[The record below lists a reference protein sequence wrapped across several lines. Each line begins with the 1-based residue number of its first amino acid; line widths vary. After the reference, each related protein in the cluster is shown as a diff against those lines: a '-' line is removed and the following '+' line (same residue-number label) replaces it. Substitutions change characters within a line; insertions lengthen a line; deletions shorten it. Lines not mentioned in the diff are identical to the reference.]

1 MAASSKFLIAGFV
14 TFLTVI
20 LLSGV
25 YLAIGATV
33 FGPKTEVSEACSAIA
48 GKSFPVATTI
58 AERYD
63 DMDFMATDSD
73 DWVQVS
79 KVSGGWICFCHAQL
93 AAGDSDVLEVTDVSC
108 SD

>member
-1 MAASSKFLIAGFV
+1 MTTTSKFLIASFV
-14 TFLTVI
+14 TVLTVI

-25 YLAIGATV
+25 YLAIGAIV
-33 FGPKTEVSEACSAIA
+33 FGPKIEVGEACSSIA
-48 GKSFPVATTI
+48 GRSFPAATAI
-58 AERYD
+58 VEQYD

-79 KVSGGWICFCHAQL
+79 KVSGGWICFCYAQL
-93 AAGDSDVLEVTDVSC
+93 ANGDSDVLEVTDVSC